1 MLSDDLMHTLYISQV
16 AADDAGTF
24 TVVASNSLGT
34 ASHSARLSVDFPS
47 LKRRQ
52 LELDHCPVNVIA
64 EPAAS
69 RQPWKPVSTRSPRS
83 FDSEPPASS
92 TWLKMMPGYLSRL
105 SLCFYEYFKYL
116 LILFSDA

>member
-1 MLSDDLMHTLYISQV
+1 MSGSHYEMLSDDLMHTLHISQV

-34 ASHSARLSVDFPS
+34 ASHSARLSVNFPS
-47 LKRRQ
+47 LKHGQ
-52 LELDHCPVNVIA
+52 LELDQCPVNVIA

-83 FDSEPPASS
+83 SDSEQPASS
-92 TWLKMMPGYLSRL
+92 APLTMMPGYLVAL
-105 SLCFYEYFKYL
+105 
-116 LILFSDA
+116 